1 MGEDLIIQHNDGT
14 AFQIVKRSEC
24 RCITSGSQSVQ
35 GQNEDCVDLV
45 ISSGDPMDF
54 RIGDKIFVFGRPYWL
69 NQVAKVAKTGDH
81 QFEYS
86 IHMEGLQYQ
95 FARVAFNVDG
105 ATIGSE
111 YDSNTL
117 TGDLRRFIGMWV
129 ANVQRVLP
137 GMFEVGTVPEKTETK
152 TLTFSDT
159 DNCLSVLQRL
169 CQEYDVD
176 FKLNPVNPNFFTLDL
191 GAKGRTFPFTFRFGR
206 NRGLYSLTREKV
218 SDANIVNRLMVYGS
232 NKNISSKY
240 RSTRLLL
247 PGKTKA
253 ESMLDDAASIAK
265 FGVWEGTKV
274 FDKIFPHRTGR
285 VTATVEGSVVSFIDD
300 TMDFDLNEVDTDGK
314 TTKWLIPDVAAKV
327 HFNTGNLAGM
337 KFEIVKYDHA
347 TKQFKIKPF
356 NDQNGYVFPS
366 ESSTAFQMRTGD
378 EYVFL
383 DIALPDKYVENAE
396 NELQTEGA
404 KYLGENSTP
413 KVKYSLNVS
422 SMFVEKI
429 MSENVQS
436 DIFWIGDMIPI
447 VDEDL
452 GVDRSIRVTGFK
464 RDILNPGDYSLTIA
478 DGHFE
483 RTITER
489 VVDELIEHQRVIE
502 INNLQDPTRSR
513 RNWRDAQETLG
524 MVYDP
529 EGHYFSDKIKPGSVE
544 TMMLSVGAKSMQF
557 GLEGIVFEPNYAG
570 DPNRINVSDGSLVH
584 YTIEEDKAR
593 RWKVIGISNGTLTKA
608 ATGKTVNDTAYYIYA
623 KCHVNDGSGS
633 IVLETEPKAFNSEAM
648 FYYFWIGIL
657 NSVDAPSNVRSIS
670 LTYGFTTING
680 KFITTGAIKN
690 TDGSCVIDL
699 DGNEVVIGNKNGG
712 FSWNKDGDKRFVIR
726 GGLVQSES
734 GDVSRLGVFRGEYDP
749 ARVYYA
755 GDEVSYYTEDL
766 GTFTARYYGTTPA
779 KGIPPTDLSVWEIVA
794 MGAQGSDGMAG
805 DPGPAVVFRGE
816 YDPATYYSG
825 SKTHSEC
832 VRYGLRGYFRTI
844 PNLASFKNHPP
855 TDTSYWVP
863 WGAQFSNVATGL
875 LLAENANI
883 ANFIF
888 RNQRMESQGSTTKFV
903 MGEDGTYHAVE
914 IPNII
919 LDGGKNFAS
928 FASGAV
934 TFDELKAKIG
944 WINVVGEDLIGY
956 ASDGVSKRL
965 RLTPSTLPSI
975 ASLVH
980 VKDITPLRY
989 GSNDPSHTGEV
1000 IVTTG
1005 ERILLAESE
1014 GYYEED
1020 RDTGGTYREDVNF
1033 TFYFDIKVEQDFTEV
1048 FFDSDSGVT
1057 LDPGSPGSFV
1067 SGNTIWAEAKDK
1079 KSGKTIK
1086 FNDAEPQYAQGE
1098 GFLAVLNA
1106 GEWEVTVHF
1115 RAGTAVGGS
1124 DWWGTMS
1131 VEIATLSLTT
1141 RDQQTIIASNGILS
1155 AYNGSYM
1162 KYEVKN
1168 GFEVRAGQFGFRI
1181 NESGVEKM
1189 IDGHTWKPVQ

>member
-24 RCITSGSQSVQ
+24 RYITSGSQSVQ

-117 TGDLRRFIGMWV
+117 TGDLRRFIGMWA
-129 ANVQRVLP
+129 ANVKRVLP

-191 GAKGRTFPFTFRFGR
+191 GAKGRTFPFSFRFGR

-274 FDKIFPHRTGR
+274 FDKISPHRTGH

-383 DIALPDKYVENAE
+383 DIALPDTYVSNAE
-396 NELQTEGA
+396 KELQTEGA
-404 KYLGENSTP
+404 KYLAENSTP
-413 KVKYSLNVS
+413 KVKYSLGVS

-436 DIFWIGDMIPI
+436 DVFWIGDMIPI

-529 EGHYFSDKIKPGSVE
+529 EGHYFSDKIKPGSIE

-593 RWKVIGISNGTLTKA
+593 RWKLIGISNGTLTKA

-657 NSVDAPSNVRSIS
+657 NSVDVPSNVRSIS

-699 DGNEVVIGNKNGG
+699 DGNEVVIGNKKGG
-712 FSWNKDGDKRFVIR
+712 FSWNKDGDGRFVIQ
-726 GGLVQSES
+726 GGLIQSES
-734 GDVSRLGVFRGEYDP
+734 GSVSRLGVWCGEYDP
-749 ARVYYA
+749 SRVYYS
-755 GDEVSYYTEDL
+755 GEEVSYYTEEL
-766 GTFTARYYGTTPA
+766 GTFTARYNISTPG
-779 KGIPPTDLSVWEIVA
+779 KGVPPTDLSVWHIVA
-794 MGAQGSDGMAG
+794 MGAQGSDGMPG
-805 DPGPAVVFRGE
+805 DPGPAVVFRGDYSPEE
-816 YDPATYYSG
+816 YYFG
-825 SKTHSEC
+825 SRTASEC
-832 VRYGLRGYFRTI
+832 VRYGSHGYFRTTS
-844 PNLASFKNHPP
+844 NAASFKNHPP
-855 TDTSYWVP
+855 TDTRYWIP
-863 WGAQFSNVATGL
+863 WSAQFSNVATGL

-888 RNQRMESQGSTTKFV
+888 RNQRMESQGASSVLV
-903 MGEDGTYHAVE
+903 MGDDGVAHRVKV
-914 IPNII
+914 PNII
-919 LDGGKNFAS
+919 LDGAKNLAS
-928 FASGAV
+928 FASGKV
-934 TFDELKAKIG
+934 VFDATSAKIG
-944 WINVVGEDLIGY
+944 WMKVVNEDLIGY
-956 ASDGVSKRL
+956 APDGVSERV
-965 RLTPSTLPSI
+965 RMTPANLPSI
-975 ASLVH
+975 QSLVK
-980 VKDITPLRY
+980 VKDIKPLRY
-989 GSNDPSHTGEV
+989 GSHDPSHVGD
-1000 IVTTG
+1000 VTVSEG
-1005 ERILLAESE
+1005 SRLLLAESE
-1014 GYYEED
+1014 GCFEED
-1020 RDTGGTYREDVNF
+1020 RETGGVYMEDTEF
-1033 TFYFDIKVEQDFTEV
+1033 SFFFDIKVDQDFTEV
-1048 FFDSDSGVT
+1048 FFDTDSGVR
-1057 LDPGSPGSFV
+1057 LGAGSPGSYIIGSSVYAF
-1067 SGNTIWAEAKDK
+1067 AKNK
-1079 KSGKTIK
+1079 KSGVKID
-1086 FNDAEPQYAQGE
+1086 FNDAPPLNTQGE
-1098 GFLAVLNA
+1098 GFIAILNA
-1106 GEWEVTVHF
+1106 GEWEVTVRFH
-1115 RAGTAVGGS
+1115 AGHPRVGS
-1124 DWWGTMS
+1124 DWWGIMYVEMS
-1131 VEIATLSLTT
+1131 TLSLTT
-1141 RDQQTIIASNGILS
+1141 RGQQTIIASNGILS
-1155 AYNGSYM
+1155 TYNGSYF
-1162 KYEVKN
+1162 KYEVGK
-1168 GFEVRAGQFGFRI
+1168 GLEVRVGQYGFRVL
-1181 NESGVEKM
+1181 ESGIQKM
-1189 IDGHTWKPVQ
+1189 IDGRTWKSM